1 MKMEKLTFLFAV
13 HNHQPLGNF
22 PEVIRRAFDRAYLP
36 FLEMV
41 SRFPSFRFAL
51 HFSGFLWDYLLKERK
66 DGLDLI
72 KKMVDSGQVEL
83 LGGGYYEPVLSQI
96 PEKDRLAQLA
106 LMTEF
111 LQETFGVR
119 PEGLWLTERVWEP
132 HLASLLNRAG
142 FRYTLLDEEHF
153 HYAGIRN
160 IHGYYI
166 TEDEG
171 LTFNVFPIDKTL
183 RYYIPF
189 RSLSELES
197 YFEKIRREGQPT
209 AIIGDDGEKFGLW
222 PGTEKWVYEDG
233 WLESFL
239 KFLENSRLE
248 MMTFSQYLS
257 KKAPLGRVYL
267 PPASYEEMMEWVLG
281 PDEQR
286 EFIQLKN
293 SLPPAARRFLRG
305 GLYRDYSLKYPE
317 AHHLRCRQLQV
328 SSEVSQSD
336 DLEARKDLYQAQ
348 CNDAYWHGVFGGLYL
363 PHLRRAVYEK
373 LVSAELKLPFV
384 SGWEKFDFDLDGQ
397 DEYLLKSPSFFLWLK
412 PEAGGGITE
421 IDDRYHGFNLT
432 DVLTRRQEFYHLFST
447 SRDEHS
453 EGKSIHE
460 LSRSL
465 PGEAQAWLKFDN
477 YRRLS
482 FLERVLPPDV
492 SYEDY
497 GDTYF
502 RQTGEFIEKPFSARL
517 EDDTL
522 VLERLARLELPA
534 GSCQLRLCKRVR
546 PGQRALLFVY
556 EIENLETRDLDLT
569 LTSEWN
575 LAFFENEYRVG
586 NNRAEFFAGE
596 LSIEAP
602 EASAIW
608 FFPVKTVSQSE
619 KDFEIITQGFSFHP
633 VWRLKLAAG
642 EKRLVYLTLQ
652 QRR

>member
-1 MKMEKLTFLFAV
+1 MEKLTFLFAV

-22 PEVIRRAFDRAYLP
+22 PEVFERAFDRAYLP
-36 FLEMV
+36 FLETV
-41 SRFPSFRFAL
+41 SKFPSFRFAL

-66 DGLDLI
+66 DSLDLL

-83 LGGGYYEPVLSQI
+83 LGGGYYEPVLTQI
-96 PEKDRLAQLA
+96 PERDRLAQLA
-106 LMTEF
+106 MMTEF

-142 FRYTLLDEEHF
+142 YRFTLLDEEHF
-153 HYAGIRN
+153 RYAGLKN

-189 RSLSELES
+189 RSVSELQA
-197 YFEKIRREGQPT
+197 YFEKIRSAGLDT

-222 PGTEKWVYEDG
+222 PGTEKWVYQDG
-233 WLESFL
+233 WLQSFL
-239 KFLENSRLE
+239 EFLENNPVE
-248 MMTFSQYLS
+248 MISFSQYLRQR
-257 KKAPLGRVYL
+257 APLGRVYL

-281 PDEQR
+281 PEEQR

-293 SLPPAARRFLRG
+293 SLPPAGRHFLRG
-305 GLYRDYSLKYPE
+305 RLYRDFSIKYPE

-336 DLEARKDLYQAQ
+336 DQEARKELYQSQ

-373 LVSAELKLPFV
+373 LISAELKLPFL

-412 PEAGGGITE
+412 PSAGGGITE
-421 IDDRYHGFNLT
+421 IDDRHHGFNLA
-432 DVLTRRQEFYHLFST
+432 DVLTRRQEFYHLYST
-447 SRDEHS
+447 SHNEHS
-453 EGKSIHE
+453 DGKSIHE
-460 LSRSL
+460 LSRAL
-465 PGEAQAWLKFDN
+465 PPAAQEWLIFDN

-482 FLERVLPPDV
+482 FLERILKPDL
-492 SYEDY
+492 SYEEY
-497 GDTYF
+497 GQTYF
-502 RQTGEFIEKPFSARL
+502 RETGAFIEKPFSAGL
-517 EDDTL
+517 EEDSL
-522 VLERLARLELPA
+522 VLERTAELELPA
-534 GSCQLRLCKRVR
+534 GSVRLRLGKRVR
-546 PGQRALLFVY
+546 PGLRALLFLY
-556 EIENLETRDLDLT
+556 EIENLEVREVEFT

-575 LAFFENEYRVG
+575 LAFFENEYRAG
-586 NNRAEFFAGE
+586 TNRVDFRRGE
-596 LSIEAP
+596 LSLQAP
-602 EASAIW
+602 EAEAIW
-608 FFPVKTVSQSE
+608 VYPVKTVSQSE

-633 VWRLKLAAG
+633 VWRLKLAPR
-642 EKRLVYLTLQ
+642 EKKLVYLTLQ
-652 QRR
+652 LRG